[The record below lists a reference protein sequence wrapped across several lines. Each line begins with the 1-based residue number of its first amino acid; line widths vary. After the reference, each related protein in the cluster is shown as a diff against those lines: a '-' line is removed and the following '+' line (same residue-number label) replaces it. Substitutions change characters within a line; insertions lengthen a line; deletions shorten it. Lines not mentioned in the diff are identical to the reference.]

1 MAVPRPA
8 LSSCDPLAGVMRE
21 RDDGGIS
28 KVERC
33 LVYAPDAVGRQVL
46 DRHPGLLDE
55 AQKVAPVAEYLKSVF
70 PPKTPVCF
78 ASMFTG
84 AEPDAHGITAYERPV
99 LECDTLFDAL
109 IRAGKKPAIVSVKD
123 ASADIIFRG
132 RDMDYFSEPYDSGVT
147 ARVLDLLA
155 AGEHDFIL
163 AYHQEYD
170 DLLHRSGTFCPEA
183 MAAAGRHV
191 NAFIELA
198 RSARECWGAK
208 SNALVF
214 APDHGAHDDPETG
227 AGTHGNDMPSDMDV
241 IHFFGLA
248 G

>member
-1 MAVPRPA
+1 M
-8 LSSCDPLAGVMRE
+8 GM
-21 RDDGGIS
+21 S

-46 DRHPGLLDE
+46 DRHPGLAE
-55 AQKVAPVAEYLKSVF
+55 EVGRVAPVREYLKSVF

-84 AEPDAHGITAYERPV
+84 AEPEAHGITVYERPV

-109 IRAGKKPAIVSVKD
+109 IRAGKKPAIVSVRD
-123 ASADIIFRG
+123 ASADVIFRG
-132 RDMDYFSEPYDSGVT
+132 RDMDYFSEPYDGGVT
-147 ARVLDLLA
+147 ARVLGLIA

-170 DLLHRSGTFCPEA
+170 DLLHKSGTFSPEA
-183 MAAAGRHV
+183 LAAAGRHV

-198 RSARECWGAK
+198 DSARKCWAGGSGAF
-208 SNALVF
+208 VF

-227 AGTHGNDMPSDMDV
+227 AGTHGDDIPSDMDV
-241 IHFFGLA
+241 IHFFGLV